1 MLALVTCAAAR
12 DVDDDLPRLRAALRD
27 AAVVDWDDDSVDWS
41 GFGAVVIRSTWDY
54 PGRRAEFLEWAAH
67 VDSVTALWNRL
78 DLIRWNT
85 DKRYLLELAAEGV
98 PITPTTV
105 VRGAGDDVELGGD
118 VVVKPAVGAG
128 SIGVFRSRGDRA
140 AARRHLEA
148 LLAEGSAALVQ
159 PYQAAIDDL
168 GETGLV
174 YVGGRFS
181 HAFNKAPILNG
192 RPEPDGALMMKESTR
207 PHLATAAERE
217 LGDCVVASLG
227 QTAYARVDLVPS
239 EAGPVLMELE
249 LTEPSLFLEHDAGAA
264 ERAASVFRSL
274 VT

>member
-12 DVDDDLPRLRAALRD
+12 DVDDDLPRLRVELPD
-27 AAVVDWDDDSVDWS
+27 AAVVDWDDDSIDWA

-54 PGRRAEFLEWAAH
+54 PRRRTEFLEWAAH
-67 VDSVTALWNRL
+67 VDSLTALWNPL
-78 DLIRWNT
+78 ALIRWNI
-85 DKRYLLELAAEGV
+85 DKRYLLDLAAAGV

-105 VRGAGDDVELGGD
+105 VEDAGDTVELGGD

-128 SIGVFRSRGDRA
+128 SIGVFRSRSDRA
-140 AARRHLEA
+140 AARRHVEA
-148 LLAEGSAALVQ
+148 LLAAGSSVIVQ

-174 YVGGRFS
+174 YLGGRFS
-181 HAFNKAPILNG
+181 HAFEKAPILNG
-192 RPEPDGALMMKESTR
+192 RPEPDGVLMMKESTR
-207 PHLATAAERE
+207 PHRATAAERE
-217 LGDCVVASLG
+217 LGDRIVGSMG
-227 QTAYARVDLVPS
+227 PTAYARVDLVPS